1 MECSVRFKKIQF
13 GLDIIVIYYSYN
25 SFFLTVRF
33 LETESDPNFGCL
45 LIPTIYLSIQ
55 SSIIEIVKR
64 YFENEWID
72 FVANWHKCSTKR
84 RHENYQL
91 WGSCGQKLSS
101 HKAIVGYKNLSQKL
115 SDAF

>member
-1 MECSVRFKKIQF
+1 MISVRFLKKNSGFGLECSVRFKKIQF

-55 SSIIEIVKR
+55 SSIVEIVKR
-64 YFENEWID
+64 YFENE
-72 FVANWHKCSTKR
+72 
-84 RHENYQL
+84 
-91 WGSCGQKLSS
+91 
-101 HKAIVGYKNLSQKL
+101 
-115 SDAF
+115 